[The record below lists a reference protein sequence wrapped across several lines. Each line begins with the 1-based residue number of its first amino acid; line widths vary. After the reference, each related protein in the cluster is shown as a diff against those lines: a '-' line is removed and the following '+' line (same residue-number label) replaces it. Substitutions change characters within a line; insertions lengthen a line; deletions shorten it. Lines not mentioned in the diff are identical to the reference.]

1 MGLDLVGFKND
12 CIVQLEREIHKI
24 QSIPSISFDILWAGF
39 WRVVKYATVR
49 RERAKKKKD
58 NFKKDV
64 HCVILEVSFLL
75 DACVSNS
82 SFLFHT
88 ALAWL
93 YDQERKKKWSA
104 MCVCVCLNSAVC
116 RISPHSLVWNARETG
131 VQLGGWINSSRPRR
145 VSTEG

>member
-1 MGLDLVGFKND
+1 ML
-12 CIVQLEREIHKI
+12 QLEERE
-24 QSIPSISFDILWAGF
+24 Q
-39 WRVVKYATVR
+39 
-49 RERAKKKKD
+49 KKKD

-93 YDQERKKKWSA
+93 YDQERKMA
-104 MCVCVCLNSAVC
+104 GNVCVCLF
-116 RISPHSLVWNARETG
+116 E
-131 VQLGGWINSSRPRR
+131 
-145 VSTEG
+145 